1 VRAQLRV
8 DPERVTGKI
17 DPRVYG
23 QFLSRRPGCAEGGL
37 HDPSAATADEHG
49 IRRDVS
55 AAIAACRPGVVR
67 WPGGCTGTSYR
78 WQDGVGPVGER
89 PTKIDLHFGWPIHY
103 DFGTV
108 EFVDWCR
115 RIGAEPHLNFG
126 LATGTLEDA
135 AAWVEYCNRPG
146 GTHFA
151 DLRRAHG
158 REAPLNVRY
167 WQIGN
172 EEYGPWEIGHCSP
185 AEYARTAREW
195 AKAIRKVDPAVQLL
209 AVGGVAGNHQDSGD
223 WAWEVLPKVAP
234 WVDYVTFHTYW
245 SARRPPSA
253 GAGGDS
259 GADPWHGLL
268 AGPHAAEQKIEEL
281 AAISHTVFRTGDA
294 SSTPGLPARS
304 APRRVKV
311 ACTEW
316 NAVPARD
323 FMSPRLDRP
332 AAFSP
337 AYRLHDALAVATFA
351 NVMHRHCRDLT
362 LATVAQ
368 SVNVVG
374 LIGVNERGVW
384 LEPSYWA
391 WHMVANH
398 SGPLALDA
406 WVSAET
412 FDAPEQRLFGLPYL
426 DASATLDP
434 DRRTLSLSLVN
445 RHRTE
450 PIEVDVRLADAAVRA
465 GGRAHVLEHDDPDA
479 MNSPERPENVRPRSA
494 AAVVE
499 GARFTYALPPHAY
512 AVLVLPLGG

>member
-1 VRAQLRV
+1 MKAQLRI
-8 DPERVTGKI
+8 DPERVLGRI
-17 DPRVYG
+17 DSNIYG
-23 QFLSRRPGCAEGGL
+23 QFLSRRPGCSEGGL
-37 HDPSAATADEHG
+37 YEPSAPTADAHG
-49 IRRDVS
+49 IRADVS
-55 AAIAACRPGVVR
+55 AAIAACKPGTIR

-78 WQDGVGPVGER
+78 WLDGVGPVEER

-126 LATGTLEDA
+126 LATGSLEDA

-146 GTHFA
+146 GTYYA
-151 DLRRAHG
+151 ELRKKHG
-158 REAPLNVRY
+158 REAPLDVRY

-195 AKAIRKVDPAVQLL
+195 AKAIRKVDPTVRLL
-209 AVGGVAGNHQDSGD
+209 AVGGVAGNHQDAGD

-234 WVDYVTFHTYW
+234 WVDYITFHTYW
-245 SARRPPSA
+245 GSQQAP
-253 GAGGDS
+253 
-259 GADPWHGLL
+259 DPWHDLF

-281 AAISHTVFRTGDA
+281 AAISHTVFRTGNA
-294 SSTPGLPARS
+294 SSTPGLPARFQ
-304 APRRVKV
+304 PRRVKV

-316 NAVPARD
+316 NAAARRN
-323 FMSPRLDRP
+323 FMSPTLNGV

-351 NVMHRHCRDLT
+351 NVMQRHCRDIT

-368 SVNVVG
+368 SINVVG
-374 LIGVNERGVW
+374 LVGVNDQGMW

-391 WHMVANH
+391 RHMAANH

-406 WVSAET
+406 WFTSET
-412 FDAPEQRLFGLPYL
+412 FDVPEQRLFGLTYL
-426 DASATLDP
+426 DASASLDP
-434 DRRTLSLSLVN
+434 DRRTLFLSLVN

-450 PIEVDVRLADAAVRA
+450 PLDVDVHLAGARVN
-465 GGRAHVLEHDDPDA
+465 GGRTHLLSHDDPDA
-479 MNSPERPENVRPRSA
+479 MNSPDQPDNVRTRTTDTAP
-494 AAVVE
+494 E
-499 GARFTYALPPHAY
+499 GSRFTHSLPPHSY
-512 AVLVLPLGG
+512 TILELSL